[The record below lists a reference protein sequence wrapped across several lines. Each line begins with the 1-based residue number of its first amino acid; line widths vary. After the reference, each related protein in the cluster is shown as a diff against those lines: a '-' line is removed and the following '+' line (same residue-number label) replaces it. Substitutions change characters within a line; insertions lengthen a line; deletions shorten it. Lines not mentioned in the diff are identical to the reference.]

1 MVLHCF
7 DVLLELRH
15 AFFAGG
21 EFVLMVVVLVLQTLL
36 QVGDDGVFGVDFLSQ
51 VVEQGLEVVV
61 ELVVGVGLG
70 LDPFDFFAV
79 LFCLGKGFFG
89 PVSCGRTTKRDECEG
104 GGLAVSGPVAQTLR

>member
-1 MVLHCF
+1 MVLHRV

-21 EFVLMVVVLVLQTLL
+21 EFVLMVVVLVVQTLL

-79 LFCLGKGFFG
+79 LFCLCESFFG
-89 PVSCGRTTKRDECEG
+89 PVLCGWTAKRDECEG
-104 GGLAVSGPVAQTLR
+104 GGCG